1 MKNKEI
7 QLGIGLG
14 DIKFGYTMEEIEK
27 MLGEPEEVEESD
39 ETDEFEHQAWNYWE
53 DGYSFYFDKEDDY
66 RLSCIETANPDVTLW
81 GETIFDKE
89 INQVKDLF
97 KQHNIENPEI
107 ERLET
112 GETRL
117 SYEQEMIDI
126 YYEGEKMIAVNF
138 GVFINDDLEVVWP
151 V

>member
-117 SYEQEMIDI
+117 SYEKEMIDI